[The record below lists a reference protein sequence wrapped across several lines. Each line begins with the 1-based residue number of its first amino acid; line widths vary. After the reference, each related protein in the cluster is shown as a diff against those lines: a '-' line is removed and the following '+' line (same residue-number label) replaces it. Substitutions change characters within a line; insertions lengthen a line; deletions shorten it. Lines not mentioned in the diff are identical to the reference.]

1 MLISGSNIKKTFS
14 ERVLFDNVS
23 FHIDDNDKIGFVGS
37 NGVGKT
43 TLFKILIG
51 SESFDDGEVFK
62 SKQLK
67 IGYLD
72 QYSCANSDKAIFD
85 EVLQVFSHIIALE
98 QELEDIRL
106 RLEYETDNLDAL
118 IARQNSINEYL
129 SANEGFFYKNK
140 VKSTLIGLGFT
151 EDELSMSVAKLS
163 GGQKTRVEL
172 AKILLSDSNLL
183 LLDEPTNHLDI
194 ESVEWLEDFLRSY
207 KGAFIVISHDRYF
220 LDKVTNKT
228 FEIECSK
235 FYSFNGPYTAYSSQ
249 KEIDSL
255 TREREYENTMKEISR
270 LEDVIKQ
277 QRQWNREKNIKTAES
292 KQKVVDKLKSTLV
305 TPDELVDDIEFH
317 FRAYEGGGNDVLDV
331 KSISKK
337 FDNKSVINNLSFD
350 VVKGEKIFILGP
362 NGCGKTT
369 LLKMIIG
376 ELTQDEGI
384 IKLGT
389 DIHIGYYDQIQ
400 ENLSSNKTV
409 IDEVWD
415 EYPHLTHTEI
425 RNALAA
431 FLFRGEDVFKEI
443 GALSGGEKARVL
455 LVKLILKKVNLL
467 IMDEPTN
474 HLDINSREALEKALS
489 TYSGTMIMV
498 SHDRYFINKLADKVI
513 YIKETDCIKSIGGYD
528 DFVERF
534 PDEIRRDKGTEIQK
548 KAAGEDYKK
557 KKQRESNKRKAV
569 NRANK
574 LEEEV
579 SKLESENEALS
590 AELLSG
596 EVATDYVKAAEITE
610 KISENEEKITKLLEE
625 WEKLCLEI
633 EEDDF

>member
-1 MLISGSNIKKTFS
+1 MLISGSNLKKTFS
-14 ERVLFDNVS
+14 ERVLFENVS

-43 TLFKILIG
+43 TLFKMLIG
-51 SESFDDGEVFK
+51 TESYDAGELFK

-72 QYSCANSDKAIFD
+72 QYSCFNSDKTIFN
-85 EVLQVFSHIIALE
+85 EVLEVFSHIISLE

-118 IARQNSINEYL
+118 ISRQNQLNEYL
-129 SANEGFFYKNK
+129 AANEGFYYKNK
-140 VKSTLIGLGFT
+140 VKSTLIGLGFG
-151 EDELSMSVAKLS
+151 EDELSMNVANLS

-172 AKILLSDSNLL
+172 AKILLSDSNLM

-194 ESVEWLEDFLRSY
+194 ESVEWLEDFLRGY
-207 KGAFIVISHDRYF
+207 KGAFVVISHDRYF

-235 FYSFNGPYTAYSSQ
+235 LYSFNGPYTSYAAQ

-255 TREREYENTMKEISR
+255 TKEREYENTMREISR
-270 LEDVIKQ
+270 LEEVIKQ

-292 KQKVVDKLKSTLV
+292 KQKVVDKLRSSLSAPEHET
-305 TPDELVDDIEFH
+305 EDIEFH
-317 FRAYEGGGNDVLDV
+317 FHAYEGGGNDVLDV
-331 KSISKK
+331 KNVSKS
-337 FDNKSVINNLSFD
+337 FDDKKVLNDLTFD
-350 VVKGEKIFILGP
+350 VVKGERIFVLGP

-369 LLKMIIG
+369 LLKIILG
-376 ELTQDEGI
+376 IIKQDEGTV
-384 IKLGT
+384 KLGT

-431 FLFRGEDVFKEI
+431 FLFRGDDVYKEI
-443 GALSGGEKARVL
+443 STLSGGEKARVL

-489 TYSGTMIMV
+489 SYNGTMVMV
-498 SHDRYFINKLADKVI
+498 SHDRYFINKLADKIV
-513 YIKETDCIKSIGGYD
+513 YIKDVGCVKSIGGYD
-528 DFVERF
+528 DFTERF
-534 PDEIRRDKGTEIQK
+534 PDAIHKDGVSKDKK
-548 KAAGEDYKK
+548 KASGEDYKK
-557 KKQRESNKRKAV
+557 KKQRESDKRKAV
-569 NRANK
+569 NRANR

-579 SKLESENEALS
+579 AALESENEVLS
-590 AELLSG
+590 KDLLSPHI
-596 EVATDYVKAAEITE
+596 ATDYVKAAEITE
-610 KISENEEKITKLLEE
+610 KISENEKQISILLEE
-625 WEKLCLEI
+625 WERLCIEI
-633 EEDDF
+633 EEDNF